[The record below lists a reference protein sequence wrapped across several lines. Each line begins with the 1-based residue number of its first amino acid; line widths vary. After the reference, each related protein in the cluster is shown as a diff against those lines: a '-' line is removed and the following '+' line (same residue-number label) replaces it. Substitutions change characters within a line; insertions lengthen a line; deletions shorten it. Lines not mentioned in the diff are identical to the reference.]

1 MKSIAAIALA
11 LSLTACSTFQ
21 QPGGPGNT
29 DAAINADGSMHYR
42 SGKDFA
48 SIKGKFSR
56 PDGLSGEFEAQGV
69 DASKGLQI
77 QAEAMKAQADM
88 MAKMLDQL
96 MAIAAPMLK
105 GAMGGAGIPAP
116 PTIR

>member
-1 MKSIAAIALA
+1 MKTLIALALA
-11 LSLTACSTFQ
+11 LSLGACSMLGG

-48 SIKGKFSR
+48 SIRGKFSR

-69 DASKGLQI
+69 DASNGLKI
-77 QAEAMKAQADM
+77 QAEAMKAQAEM
-88 MAKMLDQL
+88 MKSLFDQ
-96 MAIAAPMLK
+96 IAPLLK
-105 GAMGGAGIPAP
+105 GLAGGAVGLPG
-116 PTIR
+116 R

>member
-1 MKSIAAIALA
+1 MKSLTALLLA
-11 LSLTACSTFQ
+11 LSLGGCSLFQ

-29 DAAINADGSMHYR
+29 DAAVNADGSMHYR

-48 SIKGKFSR
+48 LIRGKFTR

-77 QAEAMKAQADM
+77 QAEANKAMAD
-88 MAKMLDQL
+88 ALKGLLDQL
-96 MAIAAPMLK
+96 APLLK
-105 GAMGGAGIPAP
+105 SVAGGAVGLPGAP
-116 PTIR
+116 PSIR